1 MSGICGIISKTLTK
15 ISFNYDET
23 FSLMLNKLG
32 CDDSQLKRD
41 KTISIFC
48 FGNVTLLND
57 NENKNFIFNEKL
69 GISCIVDGLVYLNEE
84 HKKIIH
90 QEYKIDHSLKV
101 NQYLPYLLDH
111 YGADFINKITGWYN
125 IFILDTKSDT
135 AFLFNDRLGYLP
147 IFIYESKE
155 VFVFASKIESILASG
170 LLPNI
175 EFDITS
181 VAEHLFFN
189 YIISDNTFIKHIKTL
204 PPASLIQFDR
214 EGLCQKT
221 KYWNFR
227 DFYAD
232 KPINKKDSFSLL
244 EDGLKSAMNKLDLKS
259 NSFYNVSLT
268 GGWDSRVVLSYLM
281 SYKKQLNLY
290 SFGAKGSPDIVIPQQ
305 LALSENISY
314 TPYILDQHYLEKEF
328 FDKAKQTILKSNGS
342 RHFKRTHY
350 VHAMEQISKNSDTV
364 VSGIYGDEILKI
376 TGVKPGDVIS
386 KNALDFISSDFDVQL
401 VTEKFESDAL
411 WNFMPLEKVYLNEF
425 AERMDAIKNSLSE
438 YSTIQQKYYHFRFLI
453 SLPRYFGSEIN
464 SYNDYCYNFS
474 PFIDYDFL
482 TTYFRNYYC
491 GLFYPYNSN
500 SLLLKRQTTELYYQL
515 TAKNNKQLTYY
526 TTDRGYSM
534 ADASNAFGFL
544 KIMYSRFFGKHNYS
558 NAFNTLSTNEIF
570 KNALLKEISANEYSL
585 PVNHTIIMEGGKAD
599 ILSLYYWLIKVSE
612 KYALH

>member
-1 MSGICGIISKTLTK
+1 MSGICGIISKTITNL
-15 ISFNYDET
+15 SFNYDET
-23 FSLMLNKLG
+23 FLLMLSKLG
-32 CDDSQLKRD
+32 CDNSQPKQD
-41 KTISIFC
+41 KTVSNFC

-69 GISCIVDGLVYLNEE
+69 GIYCIIDGLVYLNEE
-84 HKKIIH
+84 YKRIIQ
-90 QEYKIDHSLKV
+90 QEYKIDHSLNV

-147 IFIYESKE
+147 IFIYDSNE
-155 VFVFASKIESILASG
+155 VFVFGSKIESILASG

-204 PPASLIQFDR
+204 PPASFIKFDR
-214 EGLCQKT
+214 EGFYNKT
-221 KYWNFR
+221 TYWNFR
-227 DFYAD
+227 ELFAV
-232 KPINKKDSFSLL
+232 KPCNKKDALKLL
-244 EDGLKSAMNKLDLKS
+244 DTGLKSAINKLDLNS
-259 NSFYNVSLT
+259 NRTYNVSLT

-290 SFGAKGSPDIVIPQQ
+290 SFGAKGSPDIKIPQQ
-305 LALSENISY
+305 LALSENIKY
-314 TPYILDQHYLEKEF
+314 TPYILDQHYLDNEF
-328 FDKAKQTILKSNGS
+328 LNKAKQTILKSNGS
-342 RHFKRTHY
+342 RHYKRTHY
-350 VHAMEQISKNSDTV
+350 VHAMEQISTNSDTV

-401 VTEKFESDAL
+401 VTLKFESDAL
-411 WNFMPLEKVYLNEF
+411 WKFMPLEKVYLNEF
-425 AERMDAIKNSLSE
+425 AERMDAVKNSLSE

-453 SLPRYFGSEIN
+453 SLPKYFGSEIN

-482 TTYFRNYYC
+482 TIYFRNYYC

-500 SLLLKRQTTELYYQL
+500 SILLKRQTTELYYQL
-515 TAKNNKQLTYY
+515 IAKNNKQLTYY

-534 ADASNAFGFL
+534 ADASNAVGFL

-558 NAFNTLSTNEIF
+558 NAFNTHSTNEIF
-570 KNALLKEISANEYSL
+570 KNSMLKEISASEYSS
-585 PVNHTIIMEGGKAD
+585 PFNHTHIMEGGKAD
-599 ILSLYYWLIKVSE
+599 ILSLYYWLVKISE
-612 KYALH
+612 KYVQH